1 MSGIIIITYTY
12 TATSPIK
19 ATQQNSAQIDLRKK
33 LMFTIDFPQIVN
45 LSNLQTEEMTNLEP
59 FLLF

>member
-19 ATQQNSAQIDLRKK
+19 ATQQNSAHIDLRKK
-33 LMFTIDFPQIVN
+33 LMFTIDLRQIFD
-45 LSNLQTEEMTNLEP
+45 LSMPHTTETTNLEP
-59 FLLF
+59 LLLF